1 MLDVNNLQVTNN
13 LLPCGYT
20 ALTNI
25 WNGKP
30 NPEMSR
36 SDHDRCEYAI
46 RLQASDSHS
55 DRLRNNYEANLRLS
69 DMFLYTVLW
78 DEVTDQPVQLSGA
91 QMIGH
96 NACRLYSRFYIFS
109 DYRVHSCGNLNTTD
123 KLDNF
128 DVLKMHVFV
137 TEHFFEHLFITRDRG
152 IKAFQRFKRSRP
164 DIFSDWTL
172 LPEVCEVGFEGNY
185 QGCLVRNLTDPDRFR
200 SQVAPDSHLIW
211 Q

>member
-1 MLDVNNLQVTNN
+1 MLDVNNLQITNN

-30 NPEMSR
+30 NPEMTPA
-36 SDHDRCEYAI
+36 DHERCEYAI
-46 RLQASDSHS
+46 KCQATDSVS
-55 DRLRNNYEANLRLS
+55 DRLSNNYEANLRLS

-78 DEVTDQPVQLSGA
+78 DDQADQPVQLCGA

-123 KLDNF
+123 KLD
-128 DVLKMHVFV
+128 VLKMHVFV

-152 IKAFQRFKRSRP
+152 ISAFKKFKRSRP
-164 DIFSDWTL
+164 DIFSDWQV
-172 LPEVCEVGFEGNY
+172 LPDRCEVGFRGNM
-185 QGCLVRNLTDPDRFR
+185 QGCLVRNLTDIPRFI
-200 SQVAPDSHLIW
+200 SQVSPDSHLTW
-211 Q
+211 S